1 MQSCN
6 GIQST
11 FFRIRDFNMGNSVGA
26 YMGTVKI
33 PLKIGAVIRERRI
46 ALKCIMQKCFMIS
59 DLEIFQG

>member
-1 MQSCN
+1 
-6 GIQST
+6 
-11 FFRIRDFNMGNSVGA
+11 MGNSVGA